1 MSLTAD
7 LLFNRFSFA
16 PPVKVPKNKQ
26 EKAAQHPNHILANY
40 KKRKEAL
47 ARYKAVMGD
56 EWWGPRRLGEKLGVD
71 RNVPNK
77 VMVRWHALDL
87 VERRKVGT
95 GYEWRMK

>member
-7 LLFNRFSFA
+7 ILFNNFSFPA
-16 PPVKVPKNKQ
+16 PKIMKQTTQ
-26 EKAAQHPNHILANY
+26 EKAARHPNRLRANY

-56 EWWGPRRLGEKLGVD
+56 KWWGPRSLGEKLGVD

-77 VMVRWHALDL
+77 VMVRWYALDL